1 MGLTSEKIRT
11 RVETI
16 GTVTI
21 GKSDA
26 CLFGHRLSVRR
37 EDGITRLA
45 LHEAGPIKAT
55 VRLAQC
61 HPTAEELR
69 AMAALLLLAADKMAE

>member
-1 MGLTSEKIRT
+1 MGLTAETISA

-21 GKSDA
+21 GTEE
-26 CLFGHRLSVRR
+26 CLFGHRLAVRR
-37 EDGITRLA
+37 QDGVIRVA
-45 LHEAGPIKAT
+45 LHEAGRSKAT

-61 HPTAEELR
+61 YPTAAELR
-69 AMAALLLLAADKMAE
+69 EMAALLMVAADKMSE